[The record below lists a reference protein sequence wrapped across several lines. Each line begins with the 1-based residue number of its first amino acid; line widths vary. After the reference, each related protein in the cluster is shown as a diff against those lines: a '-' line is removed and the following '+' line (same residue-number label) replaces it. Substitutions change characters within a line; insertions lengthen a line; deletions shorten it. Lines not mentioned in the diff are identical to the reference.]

1 VALVQPGYQ
10 DLAEYVTI
18 PSMRIGSIWRWLRDP
33 LRGATALSTL
43 AFLAIAALAV
53 HDYLG
58 NVDQGVRRLV
68 QHTQGPALGA
78 GMGAITT
85 LGDAAGLIP
94 LILLIS
100 ALTWRGNHRHA
111 LLIPVFMAGTG
122 ILQLVAKR
130 VVDRPRPNL
139 EPWGFPSGHVLSL
152 VVLLG
157 LAAYALAGSRARRRW
172 RVLGGALAATILVI
186 VAASR
191 LYLDMHWISD
201 VLGGFTLGL
210 AYLLAALLV
219 LERGGLGRH
228 RGAGPR
234 QAGSFAYMPWTSVP
248 WKRATWLVGGR
259 GSE

>member
-1 VALVQPGYQ
+1 MVIRPL
-10 DLAEYVTI
+10 
-18 PSMRIGSIWRWLRDP
+18 RRWLRDP
-33 LRGATALSTL
+33 LRGAATLSIL

-58 NVDQGVRRLV
+58 KVDREVRYLV
-68 QHTQGPALGA
+68 QQTHDPALGA
-78 GMGAITT
+78 GMGAITS
-85 LGDAAGLIP
+85 LGDASGLIP
-94 LILLIS
+94 LI
-100 ALTWRGNHRHA
+100 ALVAAMAWRNNRRHA
-111 LLIPVFMAGTG
+111 LLIPLFMAGTG
-122 ILQLVAKR
+122 LLQLMAKWLI
-130 VVDRPRPNL
+130 DRPRPNL

-157 LAAYALAGSRARRRW
+157 LAAYVLAGSRARRRW
-172 RVLGGALAATILVI
+172 RILGGTLAAATLMV

-219 LERGGLGRH
+219 LERGGPAANRVA
-228 RGAGPR
+228 GAG
-234 QAGSFAYMPWTSVP
+234 QAGSFAYMPWTSAP
-248 WKRATWLVGGR
+248 WKRATWLVGGK

>member
-1 VALVQPGYQ
+1 MAIRPL
-10 DLAEYVTI
+10 
-18 PSMRIGSIWRWLRDP
+18 RRWLRDP
-33 LRGATALSTL
+33 LRGTAALSTL
-43 AFLAIAALAV
+43 AFLALAALAV

-58 NVDQGVRRLV
+58 KVDQGVRHLV
-68 QHTQGPALGA
+68 QHAPHDAVLGA
-78 GMGAITT
+78 GMGAISL
-85 LGDAAGLIP
+85 LGDAPGLIP
-94 LILLIS
+94 LIALVS
-100 ALTWRGNHRHA
+100 AGTWFSNRRHA
-111 LLIPVFMAGTG
+111 LLIPLFMAGTG
-122 ILQLVAKR
+122 VLQLVAKR
-130 VVDRPRPNL
+130 LIDRPRPNL

-157 LAAYALAGSRARRRW
+157 LAAYVLSGSRARRPW
-172 RVLGGALAATILVI
+172 RVLGGVLAAATLIL

-219 LERGGLGRH
+219 LERGGGR
-228 RGAGPR
+228 RRVAGPG
-234 QAGSFAYMPWTSVP
+234 QAGSFAYMSWTSAP

>member
-1 VALVQPGYQ
+1 
-10 DLAEYVTI
+10 
-18 PSMRIGSIWRWLRDP
+18 MRIRPIWRWLRDP
-33 LRGATALSTL
+33 LSVATALSAL
-43 AFLAIAALAV
+43 AFISIATLAV

-58 NVDQGVRRLV
+58 KVDKGVRGLV
-68 QHTQGPALGA
+68 GHLQNPILGA
-78 GMGAITT
+78 GMGAITS
-85 LGDAAGLIP
+85 LGDAWGLIP
-94 LILLIS
+94 LIALLS
-100 ALTWRGNHRHA
+100 ALTWRGNRRHA
-111 LLIPVFMAGTG
+111 LLIPLFMAGTG
-122 ILQLVAKR
+122 VLQLVAKR
-130 VVDRPRPNL
+130 LIDRPRPNL

-172 RVLGGALAATILVI
+172 RVLGGALATVTLVG

-191 LYLDMHWISD
+191 LYLDRHWTSD

-219 LERGGLGRH
+219 LERGGLRRKGA
-228 RGAGPR
+228 AGPG
-234 QAGSFAYMPWTSVP
+234 QAGSFAYMPWTSAP

>member
-1 VALVQPGYQ
+1 MVIRPIQ
-10 DLAEYVTI
+10 
-18 PSMRIGSIWRWLRDP
+18 RWLRDP
-33 LRGATALSTL
+33 LRGAAALSTL
-43 AFLAIAALAV
+43 AFLAIAALAA

-58 NVDQGVRRLV
+58 KVDQGVRQLV
-68 QHTQGPALGA
+68 QQAHDPVLGA
-78 GMGAITT
+78 GLGAVTS
-85 LGDAAGLIP
+85 LGDASGLIP
-94 LILLIS
+94 LIALVS
-100 ALTWRGNHRHA
+100 ALAWRSNRRHA
-111 LLIPVFMAGTG
+111 LLIPLFMAGTG
-122 ILQLVAKR
+122 VLQLVAKWLI
-130 VVDRPRPNL
+130 DRPRPNL

-157 LAAYALAGSRARRRW
+157 LAAYVLAGSQARRRW
-172 RVLGGALAATILVI
+172 RILGGALAASTLMM

-219 LERGGLGRH
+219 LERGGGR
-228 RGAGPR
+228 RRVAGPG
-234 QAGSFAYMPWTSVP
+234 QAGRLASMPRTSAP